1 MTTRLTAAHRRAQII
16 DTAQRLS
23 YGGKLYDWSVQTV
36 ADRIGVS
43 RATVCYYFAS
53 TKGLRGKVIFQA
65 IRTGDDELLI
75 QALVKSVPHAKNN
88 PAALRENGRGD
99 IYLWVTGQNGKEG
112 R

>member
-53 TKGLRGKVIFQA
+53 TKGLRGKVILQA
-65 IRTGDDELLI
+65 IRTGDVEIVI
-75 QALVKSVPHAKNN
+75 QALVKSDPLAKNI
-88 PAALRENGRGD
+88 PAALREKGSEEHTSK
-99 IYLWVTGQNGKEG
+99 IQ
-112 R
+112 